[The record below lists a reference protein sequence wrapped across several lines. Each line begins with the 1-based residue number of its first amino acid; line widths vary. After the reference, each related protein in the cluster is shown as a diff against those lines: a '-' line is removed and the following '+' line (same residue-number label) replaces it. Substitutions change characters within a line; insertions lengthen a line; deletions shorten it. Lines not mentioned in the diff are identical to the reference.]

1 MARQP
6 GDGRAAT
13 SGPQSISVH
22 SRSEPYLSKHQ
33 IVRATGRECGGKMQH
48 SEQLLRSPDGLG
60 TGCVRGVQGHGGNL
74 YVHRIWFSLR
84 CTGSAFYRLK
94 KKKH

>member
-1 MARQP
+1 
-6 GDGRAAT
+6 
-13 SGPQSISVH
+13 
-22 SRSEPYLSKHQ
+22 
-33 IVRATGRECGGKMQH
+33 MQH

-94 KKKH
+94 KKKNTESQKKHHLGKAAYGVQILCLYPCAGN